1 MFSEFQWKLGFSITT
16 PCRSQF
22 EVAVLIKSGN
32 YIVPGPSTPLLINK
46 GPHLLFC
53 YIFPLTLKNS
63 LFLIYFFV
71 YHILSRFIISLLQNS
86 QVLFESIT
94 DFTTFEPSSRL
105 IPPPG
110 LSI

>member
-63 LFLIYFFV
+63 LLLIYFFV
-71 YHILSRFIISLLQNS
+71 YHIYYQGLLLVSCNFLKSSLSLLLILQLLNP
-86 QVLFESIT
+86 VLV
-94 DFTTFEPSSRL
+94 
-105 IPPPG
+105 
-110 LSI
+110 